1 VRDNNGSQPK
11 NSRARFILGAAVGV
25 AISIPIFGGLENS
38 FIRFLLMFAFGGLM
52 GYGQVFAARDT
63 AGSRKFL
70 RLAVVGSVV
79 ALVLGL
85 VIFMT
90 TE

>member
-1 VRDNNGSQPK
+1 MRDNNGKQPK

-25 AISIPIFGGLENS
+25 AISIPIFGGIENS
-38 FIRFLLMFAFGGLM
+38 AIRFLLMFAFGGLM
-52 GYGQVFAARDT
+52 GYGQVFAARET
-63 AGSRKFL
+63 PGAKKFL
-70 RLAVVGSVV
+70 RLAIIGSVI